1 MRKLYTVA
9 FPTLA
14 DADARFVARIRA
26 RHDRQVSLLGPHF
39 TLLFGCDAVDE
50 AVYVDHVRAIAARTP
65 AFAFRCQEAEPDAD
79 EGKGKG
85 YVYLVPA
92 LGRDALTALHDAL
105 YTGPLAPFLRADLHF
120 VPHITVGHGDDMAGA
135 ARLCDDLN
143 ATAIDV
149 AGTIDALV
157 VGCVE
162 HGRFLELARFAL
174 RH

>member
-14 DADARFVARIRA
+14 DADARFVAGIRA
-26 RHDRQVSLLGPHF
+26 RHDRQVGILGPHF

-50 AVYVDHVRAIAARTP
+50 AAYVDHVRAIAASTR
-65 AFAFRCQEAEPDAD
+65 AFAFRCREAEPDAD
-79 EGKGKG
+79 EGKG
-85 YVYLVPA
+85 YVSLVPEV
-92 LGRDALTALHDAL
+92 GRDALTALHDML

-120 VPHITVGHGDDMAGA
+120 VPHITVGHGDDMAA
-135 ARLCDDLN
+135 AAQLCDDLN
-143 ATAIDV
+143 GAGIDV

-162 HGRFLELARFAL
+162 HGHFVELARFAL